1 MIADIDEEMHR
12 RGLEGILALGETTMA
27 DPDLTYLAG
36 TFLAR
41 GGIYVRRRDQP
52 DTVVV
57 SNIDVGS
64 AKKGRV
70 KTIETYTDYD
80 HEKLVA
86 EHGRNRAFVLL
97 IQRILEAKGIAGK
110 IALYGRGDLARGIRL
125 SDNLRAAGIDAV
137 GESSPTLLEALRETK
152 SKDELRRIE
161 DVAARCQLIVRSVTR
176 LLSHGKVRSGK
187 LRIKGKTVTVADVK
201 RLIGH
206 GLADH
211 GLRAPEGTIFA
222 VGASSADPHNM
233 GVPSQPIRPS
243 QPIIFDIFPQT
254 DSGYWYDLTRTY
266 VIGRIPSQIKRM
278 HEAVVEAQLNALDE
292 IREAKATKEVAELS
306 CEVVEKHGFLSMR
319 SLLKGDLRAR
329 TTGFNHGLGHGVGL
343 TIGERPYLTVLS
355 DERLAKGHVVT
366 VEPGIYEPRRG
377 GVRIEDTVFV
387 TNGKVKNPATLHKDL
402 EI

>member
-1 MIADIDEEMHR
+1 
-12 RGLEGILALGETTMA
+12 MA

-41 GGIYVRRRDQP
+41 GGIYVKRRDHP
-52 DTVVV
+52 DSIVV

-80 HEKLVA
+80 HERLA
-86 EHGRNRAFVLL
+86 SEHGRNRAFVLL
-97 IQRILEAKGIAGK
+97 IQRILKATGITGK
-110 IALYGRGDLARGIRL
+110 IAIYGRGDLARGIRL
-125 SDNLRAAGIDAV
+125 SDNLRAAGIDVV
-137 GESSPTLLEALRETK
+137 GESSPTLLETLRETK

-161 DVAARCQLIVRSVTR
+161 EVAERCQSVVRSVTR
-176 LLSHGKVRSGK
+176 FLSHGRAHSGK
-187 LRIKGKTVTVADVK
+187 LRVKGKSVTVADVK
-201 RLIGH
+201 RLIEH
-206 GLADH
+206 RLADE

-233 GVPSQPIRPS
+233 GVPSQPIRVS
-243 QPIIFDIFPQT
+243 QAIIFDIFPLME
-254 DSGYWYDLTRTY
+254 SGYWYDLTRTY
-266 VIGRIPSQIKRM
+266 VIGRIPSEIKRM
-278 HEAVVEAQLNALDE
+278 HEAVLEAQLNALDE
-292 IREAKATKEVAELS
+292 IREGRATKEVAESS
-306 CEVVEKHGFLSMR
+306 CGVVEKHGFLTMR
-319 SLLKGDLRAR
+319 SLLKGVLRAR

-355 DERLAKGHVVT
+355 DERLTEGNVVT
-366 VEPGIYEPRRG
+366 VEPGVYEPGRG

-387 TNGKVKNPATLHKDL
+387 TSGKVRNPATLHKDL